1 MKKLLAL
8 CLALLCLVSAAASAE
23 VLADGWQDAG
33 LEALQQA
40 QQDIANRISELRA
53 ASAPAADRVE
63 LSGSGTS
70 ILTDVAID
78 FSPARVIIECEGET
92 SVAFT
97 GGDYDYTFSAS
108 SYEQEFFDQTGAFDL
123 LIESTGPWAVTVEP
137 IADGG
142 ALPMEGSGPFVSN
155 FFELPAPMIVTVAS
169 DAGEMD
175 ALLSNLIV
183 SLCHQ
188 YENIESWRQESLTNE
203 LLSGGDTFS
212 ADVILQP
219 VDGRTQYCLSV
230 ECEPGVSWSITP
242 KG

>member
-8 CLALLCLVSAAASAE
+8 CLALLSLVSAAASAE

-108 SYEQEFFDQTGAFDL
+108 SYEQAFFDQTGAFDL

-142 ALPMEGSGPFVSN
+142 ALPMEGAGPFVSD
-155 FFELPAPMIVTVAS
+155 FFELPAPMIVTISS
-169 DAGEMD
+169 DVEGMD
-175 ALLSNLIV
+175 ALLTNLIV
-183 SLCHQ
+183 ALCHQ
-188 YENIESWRQESLTNE
+188 YENIESWQQESLTNE

-230 ECEPGVSWSITP
+230 KCEPGVAWSITP

>member
-8 CLALLCLVSAAASAE
+8 CLALLIFIPAAASAE
-23 VLADGWQDAG
+23 VLADGWQDAD

-40 QQDIANRISELRA
+40 QQDIANRISELRVV
-53 ASAPAADRVE
+53 STPTADLVE

-70 ILTDVAID
+70 ILTDVAIN
-78 FSPARVIIECEGET
+78 FSPARVIIECEGEI

-108 SYEQEFFDQTGAFDL
+108 SYEQEFFDQTGTFDL
-123 LIESTGPWAVTVEP
+123 LIESAGAWSVTVEP

-142 ALPMEGSGPFVSN
+142 TLPMEGSGPFVSD
-155 FFELPAPMIVTVAS
+155 FFELSAPMIVTISS

-175 ALLSNLIV
+175 AMLSNLIV
-183 SLCHQ
+183 TLCHQ
-188 YENIESWRQESLTNE
+188 YENIESWQEESLTNE
-203 LLSGGDTFS
+203 LLSDGDTFS

-219 VDGRTQYCLSV
+219 VDGRMQYCLSV
-230 ECEPGVSWSITP
+230 KCEPGVAWSITP
-242 KG
+242 KS

>member
-8 CLALLCLVSAAASAE
+8 CLALLSLVSAAASAE

-108 SYEQEFFDQTGAFDL
+108 SYEQAFFDQTGAFDL
-123 LIESTGPWAVTVEP
+123 LIESTGPWAVTVETDCRRRRATHGRRRP
-137 IADGG
+137 LCFRLLRA
-142 ALPMEGSGPFVSN
+142 S
-155 FFELPAPMIVTVAS
+155 APMIVTISS
-169 DAGEMD
+169 DVEGMD
-175 ALLSNLIV
+175 ALLTNLIV
-183 SLCHQ
+183 ALCHQ
-188 YENIESWRQESLTNE
+188 YENIESWQQESLTNE

-230 ECEPGVSWSITP
+230 KCEPGVAWSITP